1 MNNHVAGSDFGSNG
15 SPGTKN
21 WFAVFTVPRN
31 EKRVA
36 EHFRVREIE
45 SFLPLF
51 ETRRRWRDGSTP
63 VLQLPL
69 FPCYIF
75 VRIGCGM
82 RVPVLEVPGV
92 IFIVGAMR
100 EGLPIPDSYIQFL
113 REGLRQGK
121 IEPHQ
126 HPNLPAGTK
135 VRIRSGLMAGMEG
148 VLLRKKNKFR
158 VLLTLEMIMK
168 SMTVEV
174 AMDEIEPIRESPPL
188 PAHWSERPAHTR

>member
-1 MNNHVAGSDFGSNG
+1 MNSDVVASDFGLKSF
-15 SPGTKN
+15 PGTKN

-36 EHFRVREIE
+36 EHFRIREIE

-51 ETRRRWRDGSTP
+51 ESQRRWRDGSKP

-75 VRIGCGM
+75 VRIDRRM
-82 RVPVLEVPGV
+82 RVSVLEVPGV
-92 IFIVGAMR
+92 IMIVGSMR
-100 EGLPIPDSYIQFL
+100 QALQVPDSYIQVL

-121 IEPHQ
+121 IEAHECL
-126 HPNLPAGTK
+126 HVEAGAK

-148 VLLRKKNKFR
+148 VLIRKKNSFR

-168 SMTVEV
+168 SMTVEIG
-174 AMDEIEPIRESPPL
+174 MDDIEHIN
-188 PAHWSERPAHTR
+188 